1 MELILV
7 ILAVLAAI
15 LLAAA
20 LFVGWLVVR
29 ISRAFGRLV
38 IPARRPAPLNSPLN
52 SNVQLCTNRQCAC
65 DNPAHAR
72 FCRRC
77 GKSLPNM
84 VRLIATQAAVL

>member
-7 ILAVLAAI
+7 ILAVVAAI
-15 LLAAA
+15 LIAAA

-29 ISRAFGRLV
+29 NSRAFGRFI
-38 IPARRPAPLNSPLN
+38 IPARRPMPLN